1 MYGLLILALALLCA
15 CCSSVV
21 SGQNNVRD
29 SESGTDPALEAL
41 GRRHLREPGSLPD
54 GNLLPG
60 TDTLPGI
67 EHIVM
72 LMLENHSFD
81 NIWGMLGRGDGF
93 DLDASGNP
101 TATNPYGNG
110 SIQHAFH
117 MPTTCQLQQQPSQ
130 EWLAAHNSY
139 DNGTLQGFVSTPISS
154 TSSLL
159 IGGVAM
165 GYWTAE
171 DIPFLYDLG
180 SIFPIADRWF
190 SSLLGQTDP
199 NRQYLIAAT
208 SRGLT
213 DDDPLTFL
221 VSVPPSGTI
230 FTLLDLFGISWKNY
244 VADFPVGA
252 TPELYPITDTA
263 TETINYANIS
273 QFFTD
278 AAAGNLPSFSFLD
291 PDYDTQSQE
300 NPQNIVVGEAFA
312 YDVVQALGSSP
323 LWNKTLLIL
332 NYDEWGGYYD
342 HVPPPPALI
351 PDDVPPIVQ
360 PGEYVYEG
368 FARYGFRV
376 PAVVVSPFA
385 KKDHVS
391 HLVYDHTSVLAFLEK
406 KWNLPAMT
414 FRDANANDMLDFLD
428 LCALERGEPTF
439 PILPNLAKPGNTTE
453 ALACSTT
460 GPGVIPPPDSVSSC

>member
-29 SESGTDPALEAL
+29 SESATDPALEAL

-110 SIQHAFH
+110 SIPHAFH

-171 DIPFLYDLG
+171 DIPF
-180 SIFPIADRWF
+180 
-190 SSLLGQTDP
+190 
-199 NRQYLIAAT
+199 
-208 SRGLT
+208 
-213 DDDPLTFL
+213 
-221 VSVPPSGTI
+221 
-230 FTLLDLFGISWKNY
+230 
-244 VADFPVGA
+244 
-252 TPELYPITDTA
+252 
-263 TETINYANIS
+263 
-273 QFFTD
+273 
-278 AAAGNLPSFSFLD
+278 
-291 PDYDTQSQE
+291 
-300 NPQNIVVGEAFA
+300 
-312 YDVVQALGSSP
+312 
-323 LWNKTLLIL
+323 
-332 NYDEWGGYYD
+332 
-342 HVPPPPALI
+342 
-351 PDDVPPIVQ
+351 
-360 PGEYVYEG
+360 
-368 FARYGFRV
+368 
-376 PAVVVSPFA
+376 
-385 KKDHVS
+385 
-391 HLVYDHTSVLAFLEK
+391 
-406 KWNLPAMT
+406 
-414 FRDANANDMLDFLD
+414 
-428 LCALERGEPTF
+428 
-439 PILPNLAKPGNTTE
+439 
-453 ALACSTT
+453 
-460 GPGVIPPPDSVSSC
+460 